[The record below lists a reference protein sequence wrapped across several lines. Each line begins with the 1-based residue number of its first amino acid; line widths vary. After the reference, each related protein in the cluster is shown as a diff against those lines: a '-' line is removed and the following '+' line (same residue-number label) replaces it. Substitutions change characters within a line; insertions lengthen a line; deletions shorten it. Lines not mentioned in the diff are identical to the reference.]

1 MAWGIA
7 VSILVLMEWGL
18 QQQILS
24 KLLFFL
30 NLSHVD
36 LGLILPFLSCE
47 TFFFAPFLTLFAHF

>member
-1 MAWGIA
+1 
-7 VSILVLMEWGL
+7 
-18 QQQILS
+18 
-24 KLLFFL
+24 LFFL